1 MIAKKP
7 RPIQSAANSAKPAFV
22 ASGRLESLLVGGLT
36 PWPQANAS
44 HHLVLAYQ
52 PGWQSMADLGTIARL
67 VRALDSRIGTFIVP
81 ATHRNRASRKA
92 AATRPTLVASIGPLT
107 AFRPLRGRI
116 YQGLPIPKFEQLK
129 RLHAAGIPVPLTTV
143 LRPETVLDPAV
154 WGEFVVVKPT
164 DMPSSSHALGINLF
178 RTRRARFVAPMDFPD
193 DHPGRLGPMVV
204 QQYVDTGERLT
215 TYRVLSFF
223 GEPIYAMLMRSTIQR
238 VDLGSTDAVIEAAP
252 IAYQADANRERLL
265 IRDADV
271 LAMARAAHKV
281 FPEIPM
287 IGCDIIRE
295 ARTGD
300 LYVLELN
307 PGGNTWHFSSDSAGE
322 MRARMGPEQ
331 VEKMRQQFQ
340 ALRTVAI
347 ALVGRTIAE
356 AE

>member
-1 MIAKKP
+1 M
-7 RPIQSAANSAKPAFV
+7 PAFV
-22 ASGRLESLLVGGLT
+22 ASGKLESLLVGAVR
-36 PWPQANAS
+36 PWSQATTS

-52 PGWQSMADLGTIARL
+52 PGWQSMADLSSIARL
-67 VRALDSRIGTFIVP
+67 VRVLDSRIGTFIVP

-178 RTRRARFVAPMDFPD
+178 RTRRARFVAPMDYPD

-287 IGCDIIRE
+287 IGCDIIRD

>member
-7 RPIQSAANSAKPAFV
+7 RQIPSTANSAMPAFV
-22 ASGRLESLLVGGLT
+22 ASGKLESLLVGAVR
-36 PWPQANAS
+36 PWSQATTS

-52 PGWQSMADLGTIARL
+52 PGWQSMADLSSIARL
-67 VRALDSRIGTFIVP
+67 VRVLDSRIGTFIVP
-81 ATHRNRASRKA
+81 ATHRNRASRKV
-92 AATRPTLVASIGPLT
+92 AATRPTLVASTGPLT

-143 LRPETVLDPAV
+143 LGLETVLDPAV

-164 DMPSSSHALGINLF
+164 DMPSSSHAAGINLF
-178 RTRRARFVAPMDFPD
+178 RTHRVRFAPRADYPK

-204 QQYVDTGERLT
+204 QQYIDTGERLT

-238 VDLGSTDAVIEAAP
+238 VDLGSPDAVIEAAP
-252 IAYQADANRERLL
+252 IAYQADADRERLL

-271 LAMARAAHKV
+271 LAMARAAHEA

-295 ARTGD
+295 ARTGN

-307 PGGNTWHFSSDSAGE
+307 PGGNTWHFSSDSARE

-347 ALVGRTIAE
+347 ALANRTIAE